1 MIWISTGNK
10 WLDDKIQDLMNFDS
24 ELSSAACCSSPLTT
38 KEVETLQRRF
48 KSINTLLT
56 KVAKREAKKR
66 NGKTKIR

>member
-1 MIWISTGNK
+1 
-10 WLDDKIQDLMNFDS
+10 MNFDS

-48 KSINTLLT
+48 KSINLLLT

-66 NGKTKIR
+66 KK

>member
-1 MIWISTGNK
+1 MNNYD
-10 WLDDKIQDLMNFDS
+10 LDRHRKQMARQKIKDLMNFDS

-48 KSINTLLT
+48 KSINLLLT

-66 NGKTKIR
+66 KK